1 MENAAFP
8 KATDGNQHGLGH
20 KTWQNSETKKIRF
33 FKGCILWLHPVRVA
47 ANSEGGREKSSNILF
62 QNFNTLH
69 NLGSERRY
77 IEKYGLLRRQREH
90 YVLKCKKQS

>member
-33 FKGCILWLHPVRVA
+33 FKGCIL
-47 ANSEGGREKSSNILF
+47 
-62 QNFNTLH
+62 
-69 NLGSERRY
+69 
-77 IEKYGLLRRQREH
+77 
-90 YVLKCKKQS
+90 